1 LCFLFIFICYKKVEK
16 VLKEKEKTAYIN
28 PEIALEE
35 KNLGN
40 EKFAKGLIKLFII
53 LYYLINN

>member
-1 LCFLFIFICYKKVEK
+1 
-16 VLKEKEKTAYIN
+16 LKEKEKTAYLN

-40 EKFAKGLIKLFII
+40 EKFAKGLIKLLIVFIV
-53 LYYLINN
+53 LFNK